1 MAAADG
7 TFLGYTNNRASSH
20 VLRMLEEAVTQHTPA
35 ISGTPFPGQNSSLV
49 KSDPQFSPQPPIGGM
64 VVRVQAKV
72 LGGYDEPDTH
82 FQKVFQTALSRD
94 NLWITA
100 NETQALIAGS
110 FPDSLAIRIARFHLV
125 DNTRGEPPMWNED
138 EVISY
143 QFTVKQRRILGHVE
157 LKSKDGSRSYSVD
170 LLGQLTVAG
179 PKVTGIK
186 MVAKG
191 TFAGEGPYTRNAP
204 KDPFPLAISFTLAD
218 GSDIADSIPPQ
229 GSRGWL
235 RGYIQ

>member
-7 TFLGYTNNRASSH
+7 TFLGYTNNRDPQH
-20 VLRMLEEAVTQHTPA
+20 VLRMLKEAMQLQK
-35 ISGTPFPGQNSSLV
+35 PGNTTKQPQNSETSRPET
-49 KSDPQFSPQPPIGGM
+49 DPQFNPQSPTAGL

-72 LGGYDEPDTH
+72 LSGYEEPDSH
-82 FQKVFQTALSRD
+82 FEKVFQTALSRD
-94 NLWITA
+94 NLWISA
-100 NETQALIAGS
+100 NETNAMIDGT
-110 FPDSLAIRIARFHLV
+110 FPASLAIRIARFHLV

-138 EVISY
+138 EVVSHRFAVDQGHI
-143 QFTVKQRRILGHVE
+143 VGHVE
-157 LKSKDGSRSYSVD
+157 LKSKDGSRSYSAD
-170 LLGQLTVAG
+170 LLGQLTIVDR
-179 PKVTGIK
+179 KVTGMK

-191 TFAGEGPYTRNAP
+191 TFAGEGTYTRNAP

-218 GSDIADSIPPQ
+218 GTDMADAIPPQ